1 MEDHENSDVPAQ
13 AVNNNVP
20 LIKPLIVITLFLNNK
35 LNIKHL
41 FITFFTLFF
50 QPDYLAQLYKNHC
63 AIVYKQV
70 DIIPIPKFNWIIKN
84 VEINGKYIW

>member
-13 AVNNNVP
+13 AVNNNEP

-41 FITFFTLFF
+41 FITFFYLIFWSN
-50 QPDYLAQLYKNHC
+50 YLAQLCKNHC

-70 DIIPIPKFNWIIKN
+70 DIIPKRNWIIKN
-84 VEINGKYIW
+84 IKINGKDSW